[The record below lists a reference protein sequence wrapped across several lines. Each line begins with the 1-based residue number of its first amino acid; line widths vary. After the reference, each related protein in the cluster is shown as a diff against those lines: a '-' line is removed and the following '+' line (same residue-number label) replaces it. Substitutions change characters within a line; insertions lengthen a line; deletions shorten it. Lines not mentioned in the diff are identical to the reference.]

1 MPSNEPTSESTV
13 TLQPNL
19 FRGPRSPF
27 DPLRNRNTNT
37 RNSNES
43 PRLAII
49 PISGA
54 NIEPSTRIEYQFH
67 AGAVPIEEAPI
78 ELVNSIKALFSS
90 SVMDVDTRRA
100 FLQDL
105 PLAVLKDMLIYR
117 RNSQASTLAYSSD
130 STVTV
135 EDLLL
140 AFRRLI
146 ALGGQLGIDKG
157 IQMLAN
163 AFKEAEINY
172 AVEILEDEEWMV

>member
-1 MPSNEPTSESTV
+1 
-13 TLQPNL
+13 LRL
-19 FRGPRSPF
+19 RSPHLEHNF
-27 DPLRNRNTNT
+27 H
-37 RNSNES
+37 
-43 PRLAII
+43 
-49 PISGA
+49 
-54 NIEPSTRIEYQFH
+54 NIGPSTRIEYQFH
-67 AGAVPIEEAPI
+67 AGALLTEDAPI

-105 PLAVLKDMLIYR
+105 PLAVLKDVPNYR

-146 ALGGQLGIDKG
+146 ALGGQLGIDGG

-163 AFKEAEINY
+163 GFTEAEISY
-172 AVEILEDEEWMV
+172 AVGILEDEEWMV

>member
-1 MPSNEPTSESTV
+1 MPGNEPTSEGTV

-19 FRGPRSPF
+19 FRGPRPRF
-27 DPLRNRNTNT
+27 DPFRDRNTNT
-37 RNSNES
+37 MRNSNES
-43 PRLAII
+43 PRRTII
-49 PISGA
+49 LISGA
-54 NIEPSTRIEYQFH
+54 NIEPFH
-67 AGAVPIEEAPI
+67 ARALPIEEAPI

-90 SVMDVDTRRA
+90 SVMDLDTRRA

-105 PLAVLKDMLIYR
+105 PLAVLKDVLNYR

-135 EDLLL
+135 KDLLL

-146 ALGGQLGIDKG
+146 APGGQLGIDEG

-163 AFKEAEINY
+163 AFTEAEIDY